1 MDRSGTWKRI
11 SRNWGLYLLL
21 LPALVLLILFAYKP
35 MYGVVIAFK
44 NYKNS
49 LGILGS
55 PWVDPLFKNFQ
66 RFFNSYQCGTTIRNT
81 LRLTVYSLAVGFP
94 IPIILALMIN
104 QITAMRFRR
113 TFQTILYLPHF
124 ISTVVM
130 VGLLLIWLS
139 PSSGLVGAFYRLL
152 GKEAP
157 NVMTSASGFPSIY
170 VWSDIW
176 QHAGWDSIV
185 FLAALSSIDPTLYEA
200 ATVDGATRWQKMRY
214 IDLPLLMATGEE
226 HGEHEQPHQRL
237 PAPEIPPGQG
247 VGRRNID
254 RKADEGAD
262 HGVQDGVAVAH
273 PDVGLVEQFLVAVQ
287 CEAYRHEPDVPA
299 RHGRRVGKGSDDDKP
314 QGIQNQNQQQEA
326 DQIEHHVKGHVLGL
340 AAHAVP
346 SVGRMERLFPGR
358 RSHPPSL
365 LTTGWFRPASG

>member
-55 PWVDPLFKNFQ
+55 PWADPLFKNFQ
-66 RFFNSYQCGTTIRNT
+66 RFFNSYQCEATIRNT
-81 LRLTVYSLAVGFP
+81 LRLSLYSLAVGFP

-152 GKEAP
+152 GKDAP

-170 VWSDIW
+170 VWSDVW
-176 QHAGWDSIV
+176 QHSGWDSIV

-214 IDLPLLMATGEE
+214 IDLPLLMATACIMLILRAGNLMNVGFEKVFLMQNDLNMSTSEIIATYVYKMGLRNSQYAVSTAVNLFNNLVNFVLLLLVNCVTRKLGET
-226 HGEHEQPHQRL
+226 
-237 PAPEIPPGQG
+237 
-247 VGRRNID
+247 
-254 RKADEGAD
+254 
-262 HGVQDGVAVAH
+262 
-273 PDVGLVEQFLVAVQ
+273 
-287 CEAYRHEPDVPA
+287 
-299 RHGRRVGKGSDDDKP
+299 S
-314 QGIQNQNQQQEA
+314 
-326 DQIEHHVKGHVLGL
+326 
-340 AAHAVP
+340 
-346 SVGRMERLFPGR
+346 LF
-358 RSHPPSL
+358 
-365 LTTGWFRPASG
+365 

>member
-11 SRNWGLYLLL
+11 GRNWGLYLLL

-55 PWVDPLFKNFQ
+55 PWAEPLFKNFQ
-66 RFFNSYQCGTTIRNT
+66 RFFNSYQCEATIRNT
-81 LRLTVYSLAVGFP
+81 LRLSLYSLAVGFP

-152 GKEAP
+152 GKDAP

-170 VWSDIW
+170 VWSDVW
-176 QHAGWDSIV
+176 QHSGWDSIV

-214 IDLPLLMATGEE
+214 IDLPLLMATACIMLILRAGNLMNVGFEKVFLMQNDLNMSTSEIIATYVYKMGLRNSQYAVSTAVNLFNNLVNFVLLLLVNCVTRKLGET
-226 HGEHEQPHQRL
+226 
-237 PAPEIPPGQG
+237 
-247 VGRRNID
+247 
-254 RKADEGAD
+254 
-262 HGVQDGVAVAH
+262 
-273 PDVGLVEQFLVAVQ
+273 
-287 CEAYRHEPDVPA
+287 
-299 RHGRRVGKGSDDDKP
+299 S
-314 QGIQNQNQQQEA
+314 
-326 DQIEHHVKGHVLGL
+326 
-340 AAHAVP
+340 
-346 SVGRMERLFPGR
+346 LF
-358 RSHPPSL
+358 
-365 LTTGWFRPASG
+365 

>member
-66 RFFNSYQCGTTIRNT
+66 RFFNSYQCGATIRNT
-81 LRLTVYSLAVGFP
+81 LRLSLYSLAVGFP

-113 TFQTILYLPHF
+113 AFQTILYLPHF

-214 IDLPLLMATGEE
+214 IDLPLLMSTACIMLILRAGNLMNVGFEKVFLMQNDLNMSTSEIIATYVYKMGLRNSQYAVSTAVNLFNNLINFGLLLLVNCITRKLGET
-226 HGEHEQPHQRL
+226 
-237 PAPEIPPGQG
+237 
-247 VGRRNID
+247 
-254 RKADEGAD
+254 
-262 HGVQDGVAVAH
+262 
-273 PDVGLVEQFLVAVQ
+273 
-287 CEAYRHEPDVPA
+287 
-299 RHGRRVGKGSDDDKP
+299 
-314 QGIQNQNQQQEA
+314 
-326 DQIEHHVKGHVLGL
+326 
-340 AAHAVP
+340 
-346 SVGRMERLFPGR
+346 
-358 RSHPPSL
+358 SL
-365 LTTGWFRPASG
+365 W

>member
-1 MDRSGTWKRI
+1 MNRSGTWKRI

-21 LPALVLLILFAYKP
+21 LPSLVLLILFAYKP

-55 PWVDPLFKNFQ
+55 PWADPLFKNFQ
-66 RFFNSYQCGTTIRNT
+66 RFFNSYQCEATIRNT
-81 LRLTVYSLAVGFP
+81 LRLSLYSLAVGFP

-152 GKEAP
+152 GKDAP

-170 VWSDIW
+170 VWSDVW
-176 QHAGWDSIV
+176 QHSGWDSIV

-214 IDLPLLMATGEE
+214 IDLPLLMATACIMLILRAGNLMNVGFEKVFLMQNDLNMSTSEIIATYVYKMGLRNSQYAVSTAVNLFNNLVNFVLLLLVNCVTRKLGET
-226 HGEHEQPHQRL
+226 
-237 PAPEIPPGQG
+237 
-247 VGRRNID
+247 
-254 RKADEGAD
+254 
-262 HGVQDGVAVAH
+262 
-273 PDVGLVEQFLVAVQ
+273 
-287 CEAYRHEPDVPA
+287 
-299 RHGRRVGKGSDDDKP
+299 S
-314 QGIQNQNQQQEA
+314 
-326 DQIEHHVKGHVLGL
+326 
-340 AAHAVP
+340 
-346 SVGRMERLFPGR
+346 LF
-358 RSHPPSL
+358 
-365 LTTGWFRPASG
+365 

>member
-1 MDRSGTWKRI
+1 MNRSGTWKRI

-21 LPALVLLILFAYKP
+21 LPSLVLLILFAYKP

-55 PWVDPLFKNFQ
+55 PWAEPLFKNFQ
-66 RFFNSYQCGTTIRNT
+66 RFFNSYQCEATIRNT
-81 LRLTVYSLAVGFP
+81 LRLSLYSLAVGFP

-152 GKEAP
+152 GKDAP

-170 VWSDIW
+170 V
-176 QHAGWDSIV
+176 SIR
-185 FLAALSSIDPTLYEA
+185 
-200 ATVDGATRWQKMRY
+200 DGIPSCFWPRFP
-214 IDLPLLMATGEE
+214 PL
-226 HGEHEQPHQRL
+226 
-237 PAPEIPPGQG
+237 IPPFT
-247 VGRRNID
+247 RRL
-254 RKADEGAD
+254 RWTA
-262 HGVQDGVAVAH
+262 
-273 PDVGLVEQFLVAVQ
+273 
-287 CEAYRHEPDVPA
+287 
-299 RHGRRVGKGSDDDKP
+299 
-314 QGIQNQNQQQEA
+314 
-326 DQIEHHVKGHVLGL
+326 
-340 AAHAVP
+340 
-346 SVGRMERLFPGR
+346 
-358 RSHPPSL
+358 
-365 LTTGWFRPASG
+365 RPAGRKCATSICRC

>member
-55 PWVDPLFKNFQ
+55 PWADPLFKNFQ
-66 RFFNSYQCGTTIRNT
+66 RFFNSYQCGATIRNT
-81 LRLTVYSLAVGFP
+81 LRLSLYSLAVGFP

-152 GKEAP
+152 GKDAP

-170 VWSDIW
+170 VWSDVW
-176 QHAGWDSIV
+176 QHSGWDSIV

-214 IDLPLLMATGEE
+214 IDLPLLMATACIMLILRAGNLMNVGFEKVFLMQNDLNMSTSEIIATYVYKMGLRNSQYAVSTAVNLFNNLINFGLLLLVNCITRKLGET
-226 HGEHEQPHQRL
+226 
-237 PAPEIPPGQG
+237 
-247 VGRRNID
+247 
-254 RKADEGAD
+254 
-262 HGVQDGVAVAH
+262 
-273 PDVGLVEQFLVAVQ
+273 
-287 CEAYRHEPDVPA
+287 
-299 RHGRRVGKGSDDDKP
+299 
-314 QGIQNQNQQQEA
+314 
-326 DQIEHHVKGHVLGL
+326 
-340 AAHAVP
+340 
-346 SVGRMERLFPGR
+346 
-358 RSHPPSL
+358 SL
-365 LTTGWFRPASG
+365 W

>member
-66 RFFNSYQCGTTIRNT
+66 RFFNSYQCGATIRNT
-81 LRLTVYSLAVGFP
+81 LRLSLYSLAVGFP

-113 TFQTILYLPHF
+113 AFQTILYLPHF

-214 IDLPLLMATGEE
+214 IDLPLLMATACIMLILRAGNLMNVGFEKVFLMQNDLNMSTSEIIATYVYKIGLRNSQYAVSTAVNLFNNLINFGLLLLVNCITRKLGET
-226 HGEHEQPHQRL
+226 
-237 PAPEIPPGQG
+237 
-247 VGRRNID
+247 
-254 RKADEGAD
+254 
-262 HGVQDGVAVAH
+262 
-273 PDVGLVEQFLVAVQ
+273 
-287 CEAYRHEPDVPA
+287 
-299 RHGRRVGKGSDDDKP
+299 
-314 QGIQNQNQQQEA
+314 
-326 DQIEHHVKGHVLGL
+326 
-340 AAHAVP
+340 
-346 SVGRMERLFPGR
+346 
-358 RSHPPSL
+358 SL
-365 LTTGWFRPASG
+365 W

>member
-55 PWVDPLFKNFQ
+55 PWADPLFKNFQ
-66 RFFNSYQCGTTIRNT
+66 RFFNSYQCETTIRNT
-81 LRLTVYSLAVGFP
+81 LRLSLYSLAVGFP

-113 TFQTILYLPHF
+113 AFQTILYLPHF

-152 GKEAP
+152 GKDAP

-170 VWSDIW
+170 VWSDVW
-176 QHAGWDSIV
+176 QHSGWDSIV

-214 IDLPLLMATGEE
+214 IDLPLLMATACIMLILRAGNLMNVGFEKVFLMQNDLNMSTSEIIATYVYKMGLRNSQYAVSTAVNLFNNLVNFVLLLLVNCVTRKLGET
-226 HGEHEQPHQRL
+226 
-237 PAPEIPPGQG
+237 
-247 VGRRNID
+247 
-254 RKADEGAD
+254 
-262 HGVQDGVAVAH
+262 
-273 PDVGLVEQFLVAVQ
+273 
-287 CEAYRHEPDVPA
+287 
-299 RHGRRVGKGSDDDKP
+299 S
-314 QGIQNQNQQQEA
+314 
-326 DQIEHHVKGHVLGL
+326 
-340 AAHAVP
+340 
-346 SVGRMERLFPGR
+346 LF
-358 RSHPPSL
+358 
-365 LTTGWFRPASG
+365 

>member
-55 PWVDPLFKNFQ
+55 PWANPLFKNFQ
-66 RFFNSYQCGTTIRNT
+66 RFFNSYQCGATIRNT
-81 LRLTVYSLAVGFP
+81 LRLSLYSLAVGFP

-152 GKEAP
+152 GKDAP

-170 VWSDIW
+170 VWSDVW
-176 QHAGWDSIV
+176 QHSGWDSIV

-214 IDLPLLMATGEE
+214 IDLPLLMATACIMLILRAGNLMNVGFEKVFLMQNDLNMSTSEIIATYVYKMGLRNSQYAVSTAVNLFNNLINFGLLLLVNCITRKLGET
-226 HGEHEQPHQRL
+226 
-237 PAPEIPPGQG
+237 
-247 VGRRNID
+247 
-254 RKADEGAD
+254 
-262 HGVQDGVAVAH
+262 
-273 PDVGLVEQFLVAVQ
+273 
-287 CEAYRHEPDVPA
+287 
-299 RHGRRVGKGSDDDKP
+299 
-314 QGIQNQNQQQEA
+314 
-326 DQIEHHVKGHVLGL
+326 
-340 AAHAVP
+340 
-346 SVGRMERLFPGR
+346 
-358 RSHPPSL
+358 SL
-365 LTTGWFRPASG
+365 W

>member
-55 PWVDPLFKNFQ
+55 PWADPLFKNFQ
-66 RFFNSYQCGTTIRNT
+66 RFFNSYQCGATIRNT
-81 LRLTVYSLAVGFP
+81 LRLSLYSLAVGFP

-113 TFQTILYLPHF
+113 AFQTILYLPHF

-185 FLAALSSIDPTLYEA
+185 FLAALYEA

-214 IDLPLLMATGEE
+214 IDLPLLMATACIMLILRAGNLMNVGFEKVFLMQNDLNMSTSEIIATYVYKMGLRNSQYAVSTAVNLFNNLINFGLLLLVNCITRKLGET
-226 HGEHEQPHQRL
+226 
-237 PAPEIPPGQG
+237 
-247 VGRRNID
+247 
-254 RKADEGAD
+254 
-262 HGVQDGVAVAH
+262 
-273 PDVGLVEQFLVAVQ
+273 
-287 CEAYRHEPDVPA
+287 
-299 RHGRRVGKGSDDDKP
+299 
-314 QGIQNQNQQQEA
+314 
-326 DQIEHHVKGHVLGL
+326 
-340 AAHAVP
+340 
-346 SVGRMERLFPGR
+346 
-358 RSHPPSL
+358 SL
-365 LTTGWFRPASG
+365 W

>member
-1 MDRSGTWKRI
+1 MNRSGTWKRI

-21 LPALVLLILFAYKP
+21 LPSLVLLILFAYKP

-55 PWVDPLFKNFQ
+55 PWAEPLFKNFQ
-66 RFFNSYQCGTTIRNT
+66 RFFNSYQCEATIRNT
-81 LRLTVYSLAVGFP
+81 LRLSLYSLAVGFP

-152 GKEAP
+152 GKDAP

-170 VWSDIW
+170 VWSDVW
-176 QHAGWDSIV
+176 QHSGWDSIV

-214 IDLPLLMATGEE
+214 IDLPLLMSTACIMLILRAGNLMNVGFEKVFLMQNDLNMSTSEIIATYEMGLRNSQYAVSTAVNLFNNLVNFVLLLLVNCVTRKLGET
-226 HGEHEQPHQRL
+226 
-237 PAPEIPPGQG
+237 
-247 VGRRNID
+247 
-254 RKADEGAD
+254 
-262 HGVQDGVAVAH
+262 
-273 PDVGLVEQFLVAVQ
+273 
-287 CEAYRHEPDVPA
+287 
-299 RHGRRVGKGSDDDKP
+299 S
-314 QGIQNQNQQQEA
+314 
-326 DQIEHHVKGHVLGL
+326 
-340 AAHAVP
+340 
-346 SVGRMERLFPGR
+346 LF
-358 RSHPPSL
+358 
-365 LTTGWFRPASG
+365 

>member
-55 PWVDPLFKNFQ
+55 PWADPLFKNFQ
-66 RFFNSYQCGTTIRNT
+66 RFFNSYQCEATIRNT
-81 LRLTVYSLAVGFP
+81 LRLSLYSLAVGFP

-152 GKEAP
+152 GKDAP

-214 IDLPLLMATGEE
+214 IDLPLLMATACIMLILRAGNLMNVGFEKVFLMQNDLNMSTSEIIATYVYKMGLRNSQYAVSTAVNLFNNLINFGLLLLVNCITRKLGET
-226 HGEHEQPHQRL
+226 
-237 PAPEIPPGQG
+237 
-247 VGRRNID
+247 
-254 RKADEGAD
+254 
-262 HGVQDGVAVAH
+262 
-273 PDVGLVEQFLVAVQ
+273 
-287 CEAYRHEPDVPA
+287 
-299 RHGRRVGKGSDDDKP
+299 
-314 QGIQNQNQQQEA
+314 
-326 DQIEHHVKGHVLGL
+326 
-340 AAHAVP
+340 
-346 SVGRMERLFPGR
+346 
-358 RSHPPSL
+358 SL
-365 LTTGWFRPASG
+365 W

>member
-66 RFFNSYQCGTTIRNT
+66 RFFNSYQCGATIRNT
-81 LRLTVYSLAVGFP
+81 LRLSLYSLAVGFP
-94 IPIILALMIN
+94 IPIILALMLN

-113 TFQTILYLPHF
+113 AFQTILYLPHF

-170 VWSDIW
+170 VWSDVW
-176 QHAGWDSIV
+176 QHSGWDSIV

-214 IDLPLLMATGEE
+214 IDLPLLMATACIMLILRAGNLMNVGFEKVFLMQNDLNMSTSEIIATYVYKMGLRNSQYAVSTAVNLFNNLVNFVLLLLVNCVTRKLGET
-226 HGEHEQPHQRL
+226 
-237 PAPEIPPGQG
+237 
-247 VGRRNID
+247 
-254 RKADEGAD
+254 
-262 HGVQDGVAVAH
+262 
-273 PDVGLVEQFLVAVQ
+273 
-287 CEAYRHEPDVPA
+287 
-299 RHGRRVGKGSDDDKP
+299 S
-314 QGIQNQNQQQEA
+314 
-326 DQIEHHVKGHVLGL
+326 
-340 AAHAVP
+340 
-346 SVGRMERLFPGR
+346 LF
-358 RSHPPSL
+358 
-365 LTTGWFRPASG
+365 

>member
-55 PWVDPLFKNFQ
+55 PWADPLFKNFQ
-66 RFFNSYQCGTTIRNT
+66 RFFNSYQCGATIRNT
-81 LRLTVYSLAVGFP
+81 LRLSLYSLAVGFP

-152 GKEAP
+152 GKDAP

-176 QHAGWDSIV
+176 QHSGWDSIV

-214 IDLPLLMATGEE
+214 IDLPLLMATACIMLILRAGNLMNVGFEKVFLMQNDLNMSTSEIIATYVYKMGLRNSQYAVSTAVNLFNNLINFGLLLLVNCITRKLGET
-226 HGEHEQPHQRL
+226 
-237 PAPEIPPGQG
+237 
-247 VGRRNID
+247 
-254 RKADEGAD
+254 
-262 HGVQDGVAVAH
+262 
-273 PDVGLVEQFLVAVQ
+273 
-287 CEAYRHEPDVPA
+287 
-299 RHGRRVGKGSDDDKP
+299 
-314 QGIQNQNQQQEA
+314 
-326 DQIEHHVKGHVLGL
+326 
-340 AAHAVP
+340 
-346 SVGRMERLFPGR
+346 
-358 RSHPPSL
+358 SL
-365 LTTGWFRPASG
+365 W

>member
-1 MDRSGTWKRI
+1 MTNRMDSAADLTPRRRKSQLHWQ
-11 SRNWGLYLLL
+11 LLL
-21 LPALVLLILFAYKP
+21 MVLPALIYLLIFHYKP

-55 PWVDPLFKNFQ
+55 PWAEPLFKNFQ
-66 RFFNSYQCGTTIRNT
+66 RFFNSYQCETTIRNT
-81 LRLTVYSLAVGFP
+81 LRLSLYSLAVGFP

-152 GKEAP
+152 GKDAP

-170 VWSDIW
+170 VWSDVW
-176 QHAGWDSIV
+176 QHSGWDSIV

-214 IDLPLLMATGEE
+214 IDLPLLMATACIMLILRAGNLMNVGFEKVFLMQNDLNMSTSEIIATYVYKMGLRNSQYAVSTAVNLFNNLINFGLLLLVNCITRKLGET
-226 HGEHEQPHQRL
+226 
-237 PAPEIPPGQG
+237 
-247 VGRRNID
+247 
-254 RKADEGAD
+254 
-262 HGVQDGVAVAH
+262 
-273 PDVGLVEQFLVAVQ
+273 
-287 CEAYRHEPDVPA
+287 
-299 RHGRRVGKGSDDDKP
+299 
-314 QGIQNQNQQQEA
+314 
-326 DQIEHHVKGHVLGL
+326 
-340 AAHAVP
+340 
-346 SVGRMERLFPGR
+346 
-358 RSHPPSL
+358 SL
-365 LTTGWFRPASG
+365 W

>member
-1 MDRSGTWKRI
+1 MNRSGTWKRI

-21 LPALVLLILFAYKP
+21 LPSLVLLILFAYKP

-55 PWVDPLFKNFQ
+55 PWADPLFKNFQ
-66 RFFNSYQCGTTIRNT
+66 RFFNSYQCEATIRNT
-81 LRLTVYSLAVGFP
+81 LRLSLYSLAVGFP

-152 GKEAP
+152 GKDAP

-170 VWSDIW
+170 VWSDVW
-176 QHAGWDSIV
+176 QHSGWDSIV

-214 IDLPLLMATGEE
+214 IDLPLLMSTACIMLILRAGNLMNVGFEKVFLMQNDLNMSTSEIITTYVYKMGLRNSQYAVSTAVNLFNNLVNFVLLLLVNCVTRKLGET
-226 HGEHEQPHQRL
+226 
-237 PAPEIPPGQG
+237 
-247 VGRRNID
+247 
-254 RKADEGAD
+254 
-262 HGVQDGVAVAH
+262 
-273 PDVGLVEQFLVAVQ
+273 
-287 CEAYRHEPDVPA
+287 
-299 RHGRRVGKGSDDDKP
+299 S
-314 QGIQNQNQQQEA
+314 
-326 DQIEHHVKGHVLGL
+326 
-340 AAHAVP
+340 
-346 SVGRMERLFPGR
+346 LF
-358 RSHPPSL
+358 
-365 LTTGWFRPASG
+365 

>member
-21 LPALVLLILFAYKP
+21 LPSLVLLILFAYKP

-55 PWVDPLFKNFQ
+55 PWAEPLFKNFQ
-66 RFFNSYQCGTTIRNT
+66 RFFNSYQCEATIRNT
-81 LRLTVYSLAVGFP
+81 LRLSLYSLAVGFP

-152 GKEAP
+152 GKDAP

-170 VWSDIW
+170 VWSDVW
-176 QHAGWDSIV
+176 QHSGWDSIV

-214 IDLPLLMATGEE
+214 IDLPLLMSTACIMLILRAGNLMNVGFEKVFLMQNDLNMSTSEIIATYVYKMGLRNSQYAVSTAVNLFNNLVNFVLLLLVNCVTRKLGET
-226 HGEHEQPHQRL
+226 
-237 PAPEIPPGQG
+237 
-247 VGRRNID
+247 
-254 RKADEGAD
+254 
-262 HGVQDGVAVAH
+262 
-273 PDVGLVEQFLVAVQ
+273 
-287 CEAYRHEPDVPA
+287 
-299 RHGRRVGKGSDDDKP
+299 S
-314 QGIQNQNQQQEA
+314 
-326 DQIEHHVKGHVLGL
+326 
-340 AAHAVP
+340 
-346 SVGRMERLFPGR
+346 LF
-358 RSHPPSL
+358 
-365 LTTGWFRPASG
+365 

>member
-11 SRNWGLYLLL
+11 GRNWGLYLLL

-55 PWVDPLFKNFQ
+55 PWADPLFKNFQ
-66 RFFNSYQCGTTIRNT
+66 RFFNSYQCGATIRNT
-81 LRLTVYSLAVGFP
+81 LRLSLYSLAVGFP

-113 TFQTILYLPHF
+113 AFQTILYLPHF

-214 IDLPLLMATGEE
+214 IDLPLLMATACIMLILRAGNLMNVGFEKVFLMQNDLNMSTSEIIATYVYKMGLRNSQYAVSTAVNLFNNLINFGLLLLVNCITRKLGET
-226 HGEHEQPHQRL
+226 
-237 PAPEIPPGQG
+237 
-247 VGRRNID
+247 
-254 RKADEGAD
+254 
-262 HGVQDGVAVAH
+262 
-273 PDVGLVEQFLVAVQ
+273 
-287 CEAYRHEPDVPA
+287 
-299 RHGRRVGKGSDDDKP
+299 
-314 QGIQNQNQQQEA
+314 
-326 DQIEHHVKGHVLGL
+326 
-340 AAHAVP
+340 
-346 SVGRMERLFPGR
+346 
-358 RSHPPSL
+358 SL
-365 LTTGWFRPASG
+365 W

>member
-21 LPALVLLILFAYKP
+21 LPSLVLLILFAYKP

-55 PWVDPLFKNFQ
+55 PWADPLFKNFQ
-66 RFFNSYQCGTTIRNT
+66 RFFNSYQCEATIRNT
-81 LRLTVYSLAVGFP
+81 LRLSLYSLAVGFP

-152 GKEAP
+152 GKDAP

-170 VWSDIW
+170 VWSDVW
-176 QHAGWDSIV
+176 QHSGWDSIV

-214 IDLPLLMATGEE
+214 IDLPLLMSTACIMLILRAGNLMNVGFEKVFLMQNDLNMSTSEIIATYVYKMGLRNSQYAVSTAVNLFNNLVNFVLLLLVNCVTRKLGET
-226 HGEHEQPHQRL
+226 
-237 PAPEIPPGQG
+237 
-247 VGRRNID
+247 
-254 RKADEGAD
+254 
-262 HGVQDGVAVAH
+262 
-273 PDVGLVEQFLVAVQ
+273 
-287 CEAYRHEPDVPA
+287 
-299 RHGRRVGKGSDDDKP
+299 S
-314 QGIQNQNQQQEA
+314 
-326 DQIEHHVKGHVLGL
+326 
-340 AAHAVP
+340 
-346 SVGRMERLFPGR
+346 LF
-358 RSHPPSL
+358 
-365 LTTGWFRPASG
+365 

>member
-1 MDRSGTWKRI
+1 MNRSGTWKRI

-21 LPALVLLILFAYKP
+21 LPSLVLLILFAYKP

-55 PWVDPLFKNFQ
+55 PWAEPLFKNFQ
-66 RFFNSYQCGTTIRNT
+66 RFFNSYQCEATIRNT
-81 LRLTVYSLAVGFP
+81 LRLSLYSLAVGFP

-152 GKEAP
+152 GKDAP

-170 VWSDIW
+170 VWSDVW
-176 QHAGWDSIV
+176 QHSGWDSIV

-214 IDLPLLMATGEE
+214 IDLPLLMATACIMLILRAGNLMNVGFEKVFLMQNDLNMSTSEIIATYVYKMGLRNSQYAVSTAVNLFNNLINFGLLLLVNCITRKLGET
-226 HGEHEQPHQRL
+226 
-237 PAPEIPPGQG
+237 
-247 VGRRNID
+247 
-254 RKADEGAD
+254 
-262 HGVQDGVAVAH
+262 
-273 PDVGLVEQFLVAVQ
+273 
-287 CEAYRHEPDVPA
+287 
-299 RHGRRVGKGSDDDKP
+299 
-314 QGIQNQNQQQEA
+314 
-326 DQIEHHVKGHVLGL
+326 
-340 AAHAVP
+340 
-346 SVGRMERLFPGR
+346 
-358 RSHPPSL
+358 SL
-365 LTTGWFRPASG
+365 W

>member
-1 MDRSGTWKRI
+1 MERSGTWKRI

-55 PWVDPLFKNFQ
+55 PWADPLFKNFQ
-66 RFFNSYQCGTTIRNT
+66 RFFNSYQCGATIRNT
-81 LRLTVYSLAVGFP
+81 LRLSLYSLAVGFP

-113 TFQTILYLPHF
+113 AFQTILYLPHF

-214 IDLPLLMATGEE
+214 IDLPLLMATACIMLILRAGNLMNVGFEKVFLMQNDLNMSTSEIIATYVYKMGLRNSQYAVSTAVNLFNNLINFGLLLLVNCITRKLGET
-226 HGEHEQPHQRL
+226 
-237 PAPEIPPGQG
+237 
-247 VGRRNID
+247 
-254 RKADEGAD
+254 
-262 HGVQDGVAVAH
+262 
-273 PDVGLVEQFLVAVQ
+273 
-287 CEAYRHEPDVPA
+287 
-299 RHGRRVGKGSDDDKP
+299 
-314 QGIQNQNQQQEA
+314 
-326 DQIEHHVKGHVLGL
+326 
-340 AAHAVP
+340 
-346 SVGRMERLFPGR
+346 
-358 RSHPPSL
+358 SL
-365 LTTGWFRPASG
+365 W

>member
-66 RFFNSYQCGTTIRNT
+66 RFFNSYQCGATIRNT
-81 LRLTVYSLAVGFP
+81 LRLSLYSLAVGFP
-94 IPIILALMIN
+94 IPILLALMIN

-152 GKEAP
+152 GREAP

-214 IDLPLLMATGEE
+214 IDLPLLMATACIMLILRAGNLMNVGFEKVFLMQNDLNMSTSEIIATYVYKMGLRNSQYAVSTAVNLFNNLINFGLLLLVNCITRKLGET
-226 HGEHEQPHQRL
+226 
-237 PAPEIPPGQG
+237 
-247 VGRRNID
+247 
-254 RKADEGAD
+254 
-262 HGVQDGVAVAH
+262 
-273 PDVGLVEQFLVAVQ
+273 
-287 CEAYRHEPDVPA
+287 
-299 RHGRRVGKGSDDDKP
+299 
-314 QGIQNQNQQQEA
+314 
-326 DQIEHHVKGHVLGL
+326 
-340 AAHAVP
+340 
-346 SVGRMERLFPGR
+346 
-358 RSHPPSL
+358 SL
-365 LTTGWFRPASG
+365 W

>member
-1 MDRSGTWKRI
+1 MNRSGTWKRI

-55 PWVDPLFKNFQ
+55 PWADPLFKNFQ
-66 RFFNSYQCGTTIRNT
+66 RFFNSYQCGATIRNT
-81 LRLTVYSLAVGFP
+81 LRLSLYSLAVGFP

-152 GKEAP
+152 GKDAP

-214 IDLPLLMATGEE
+214 IDLPLLMATACIMLILRAGNLMNVGFEKVFLMQNDLNMSTSEIIATYVYKMGLRNSQYAVSTAVNLFNNLINFGLLLLVNCITRKLGET
-226 HGEHEQPHQRL
+226 
-237 PAPEIPPGQG
+237 
-247 VGRRNID
+247 
-254 RKADEGAD
+254 
-262 HGVQDGVAVAH
+262 
-273 PDVGLVEQFLVAVQ
+273 
-287 CEAYRHEPDVPA
+287 
-299 RHGRRVGKGSDDDKP
+299 
-314 QGIQNQNQQQEA
+314 
-326 DQIEHHVKGHVLGL
+326 
-340 AAHAVP
+340 
-346 SVGRMERLFPGR
+346 
-358 RSHPPSL
+358 SL
-365 LTTGWFRPASG
+365 W

>member
-1 MDRSGTWKRI
+1 MNRSGTWKRI

-21 LPALVLLILFAYKP
+21 LPSLVLLILFAYKP

-55 PWVDPLFKNFQ
+55 PWAEPLFKNFQ
-66 RFFNSYQCGTTIRNT
+66 RFFNSYQCETTIRNT
-81 LRLTVYSLAVGFP
+81 LRLSLYSLAVGFP
-94 IPIILALMIN
+94 IPIVLALMIN

-152 GKEAP
+152 GKDAP

-170 VWSDIW
+170 VWSDVW

-214 IDLPLLMATGEE
+214 IDLPLLMSTACIMLILRAGNLMNVGFEKVFLMQNDLNMSTSEIIATYVYKMGLRNSQYAVSTAVNLFNNLINFALLLLVNCVTRKLGET
-226 HGEHEQPHQRL
+226 
-237 PAPEIPPGQG
+237 
-247 VGRRNID
+247 
-254 RKADEGAD
+254 
-262 HGVQDGVAVAH
+262 
-273 PDVGLVEQFLVAVQ
+273 
-287 CEAYRHEPDVPA
+287 
-299 RHGRRVGKGSDDDKP
+299 
-314 QGIQNQNQQQEA
+314 
-326 DQIEHHVKGHVLGL
+326 
-340 AAHAVP
+340 
-346 SVGRMERLFPGR
+346 
-358 RSHPPSL
+358 SL
-365 LTTGWFRPASG
+365 W

>member
-55 PWVDPLFKNFQ
+55 PWADPLFKNFQ
-66 RFFNSYQCGTTIRNT
+66 RFFNSYQCEATIRNT
-81 LRLTVYSLAVGFP
+81 LRLSLYSLAVGFP

-113 TFQTILYLPHF
+113 AFQTILYLPHF

-214 IDLPLLMATGEE
+214 IDLPLLMATACIMLILRAGNLMNVGFEKVFLMQNDLNMSTSEIIATYVYKMGLRNSQYAVSTAVNLFNNLINFGLLLLVNCITRKLGET
-226 HGEHEQPHQRL
+226 
-237 PAPEIPPGQG
+237 
-247 VGRRNID
+247 
-254 RKADEGAD
+254 
-262 HGVQDGVAVAH
+262 
-273 PDVGLVEQFLVAVQ
+273 
-287 CEAYRHEPDVPA
+287 
-299 RHGRRVGKGSDDDKP
+299 
-314 QGIQNQNQQQEA
+314 
-326 DQIEHHVKGHVLGL
+326 
-340 AAHAVP
+340 
-346 SVGRMERLFPGR
+346 
-358 RSHPPSL
+358 SL
-365 LTTGWFRPASG
+365 W

>member
-55 PWVDPLFKNFQ
+55 PWAEPLFKNFQ
-66 RFFNSYQCGTTIRNT
+66 RFFNSYQCEATIRNT
-81 LRLTVYSLAVGFP
+81 LRLSLYSLAVGFP

-104 QITAMRFRR
+104 QISAMRFRR

-152 GKEAP
+152 GKDAP

-170 VWSDIW
+170 VWSDVW
-176 QHAGWDSIV
+176 QHSGWDSIV

-214 IDLPLLMATGEE
+214 IDLPLLMATACIMLILRAGNLMNVGFEKVFLMQNDLNMSTSEIIATYVYKMGLRNSQYAVSTAVNLFNNLVNFVLLLLVNCVTRKLGET
-226 HGEHEQPHQRL
+226 
-237 PAPEIPPGQG
+237 
-247 VGRRNID
+247 
-254 RKADEGAD
+254 
-262 HGVQDGVAVAH
+262 
-273 PDVGLVEQFLVAVQ
+273 
-287 CEAYRHEPDVPA
+287 
-299 RHGRRVGKGSDDDKP
+299 S
-314 QGIQNQNQQQEA
+314 
-326 DQIEHHVKGHVLGL
+326 
-340 AAHAVP
+340 
-346 SVGRMERLFPGR
+346 LF
-358 RSHPPSL
+358 
-365 LTTGWFRPASG
+365 

>member
-55 PWVDPLFKNFQ
+55 PWADPLFKNFQ
-66 RFFNSYQCGTTIRNT
+66 RFFNSYQCETTIRNT
-81 LRLTVYSLAVGFP
+81 LRLSLYSLAVGFP

-152 GKEAP
+152 GKDAP

-200 ATVDGATRWQKMRY
+200 ATVDGATRCQKMRY
-214 IDLPLLMATGEE
+214 IDLPLLMATACIMLILRAGNLMNVGFEKVFLMQNDLNMSTSEIIATYVYKMGLRNSQYAVSTAVNLFNNLINFGLLLLVNCITRKLGET
-226 HGEHEQPHQRL
+226 
-237 PAPEIPPGQG
+237 
-247 VGRRNID
+247 
-254 RKADEGAD
+254 
-262 HGVQDGVAVAH
+262 
-273 PDVGLVEQFLVAVQ
+273 
-287 CEAYRHEPDVPA
+287 
-299 RHGRRVGKGSDDDKP
+299 
-314 QGIQNQNQQQEA
+314 
-326 DQIEHHVKGHVLGL
+326 
-340 AAHAVP
+340 
-346 SVGRMERLFPGR
+346 
-358 RSHPPSL
+358 SL
-365 LTTGWFRPASG
+365 W

>member
-21 LPALVLLILFAYKP
+21 LPSLVLLILIAYKP

-55 PWVDPLFKNFQ
+55 PWAEPLFKNFQ
-66 RFFNSYQCGTTIRNT
+66 RFFNSYQCEATIRNT
-81 LRLTVYSLAVGFP
+81 LRLSLYSLAVGFP

-104 QITAMRFRR
+104 QISAMRFRR

-152 GKEAP
+152 GREAP
-157 NVMTSASGFPSIY
+157 NVMTSAAGFPSIY
-170 VWSDIW
+170 VWSDVW

-214 IDLPLLMATGEE
+214 IDLPLLMSTACIMLILRAGNLMNVGFEKVFLMQNDLNMSTSEIIATYVYKMGLRNSQYAVSTAVNLFNNLINFVLLLLVNFVTRKLGET
-226 HGEHEQPHQRL
+226 
-237 PAPEIPPGQG
+237 
-247 VGRRNID
+247 
-254 RKADEGAD
+254 
-262 HGVQDGVAVAH
+262 
-273 PDVGLVEQFLVAVQ
+273 
-287 CEAYRHEPDVPA
+287 
-299 RHGRRVGKGSDDDKP
+299 
-314 QGIQNQNQQQEA
+314 
-326 DQIEHHVKGHVLGL
+326 
-340 AAHAVP
+340 
-346 SVGRMERLFPGR
+346 
-358 RSHPPSL
+358 SL
-365 LTTGWFRPASG
+365 W

>member
-21 LPALVLLILFAYKP
+21 LPSLVLLILFAYKP

-55 PWVDPLFKNFQ
+55 PWAEPLFKNFQ
-66 RFFNSYQCGTTIRNT
+66 RFFNSYQCETTIRNT
-81 LRLTVYSLAVGFP
+81 LRLSLYSLAVGFP

-152 GKEAP
+152 GKDAP

-214 IDLPLLMATGEE
+214 IDLPLLMATACIMLILRAGNLMNVGFEKVFLMQNDLNMSTSEIIATYVYKMGLRNSQYAVSTAVNLFNNLVNFVLLLLVNCVTRKLGET
-226 HGEHEQPHQRL
+226 
-237 PAPEIPPGQG
+237 
-247 VGRRNID
+247 
-254 RKADEGAD
+254 
-262 HGVQDGVAVAH
+262 
-273 PDVGLVEQFLVAVQ
+273 
-287 CEAYRHEPDVPA
+287 
-299 RHGRRVGKGSDDDKP
+299 
-314 QGIQNQNQQQEA
+314 
-326 DQIEHHVKGHVLGL
+326 
-340 AAHAVP
+340 
-346 SVGRMERLFPGR
+346 
-358 RSHPPSL
+358 SL
-365 LTTGWFRPASG
+365 W